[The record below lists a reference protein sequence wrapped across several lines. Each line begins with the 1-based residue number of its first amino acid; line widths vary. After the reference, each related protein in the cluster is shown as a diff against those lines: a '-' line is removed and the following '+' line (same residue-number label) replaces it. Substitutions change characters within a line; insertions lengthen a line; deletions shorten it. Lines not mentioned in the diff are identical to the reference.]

1 MCHLD
6 NPPPSRLEVV
16 SRLRK
21 GDILTHCFRPF
32 PNAPARMRD
41 GAVREEIIAA
51 RERGVIFDIGHG
63 QGSFGFVTA
72 EAMISAGF
80 LPECISSD
88 VHVLSI
94 DGSAQSQ
101 LNTLSK
107 FLALGVSL
115 NDVIAASTSGPA
127 TAIGRPEL
135 GSLTPGSPGDATV
148 LHLNEGNFE
157 FTDVQGLTR
166 TGNTQLTG
174 YARVLGGRW
183 HNP

>member
-63 QGSFGFVTA
+63 QGSFGFVAA
-72 EAMISAGF
+72 EAMIGAGF

-88 VHVLSI
+88 VHVLSL

-115 NDVIAASTSGPA
+115 SDVIAASTSGPA
-127 TAIGRPEL
+127 AAIDRPEL
-135 GSLTPGSPGDATV
+135 GSLKPGSPGDATV
-148 LHLNEGNFE
+148 LNLDEGSFE
-157 FTDVQGLTR
+157 FTDVEGLIR
-166 TGNTQLTG
+166 TGNTRLTG
-174 YARVLGGRW
+174 DARVLGGCW
-183 HNP
+183 HSA

>member
-1 MCHLD
+1 
-6 NPPPSRLEVV
+6 
-16 SRLRK
+16 
-21 GDILTHCFRPF
+21 
-32 PNAPARMRD
+32 
-41 GAVREEIIAA
+41 
-51 RERGVIFDIGHG
+51 
-63 QGSFGFVTA
+63 
-72 EAMISAGF
+72 
-80 LPECISSD
+80 

-157 FTDVQGLTR
+157 FTDVQGLIR